1 MDGQHAVDSPLADRP
16 HPLVDE
22 LGEALIATD
31 RHGIVRVWNTA
42 AEQLFGHRREHA
54 VGRGVGELIFP
65 ESAQALA
72 SETESVVFA
81 GGRWSGEMTLHDA
94 AGVQFTAYATCA
106 PVRDSNG
113 QVCGIVSLTR
123 DLSAEVRARTALRAS
138 EDLFRRVFEESP
150 LGKLA
155 IGPDLRIRRVN
166 PSLCRMLGYPAE
178 DVVGH
183 RPAEFTHPDDVDA
196 DEAAMRAVLQGTA
209 PSYTRDKRFLA
220 RSGRVVDGRVT
231 GSGVRGDDGAVRY
244 LISVVEDVTE
254 VKAARR
260 ALEDQSQLLTLA
272 MGSAGVTAW
281 DANLVTGHMSWSADF
296 EADYGM
302 DPPGDVAAARSALR
316 PDDRHVVDET
326 CGDADVALDAV
337 VGFVDGWGQ
346 PRWVNAQGSRVLDG
360 KGRAVAMRGVLTDVT
375 PRYAAE
381 EREHAAEL
389 SYRTVVETAVD
400 AFVGMDADGRVNE
413 WNPAAE
419 RLLGFDRQDVIGQPL
434 RDLII
439 PPAYRAAH
447 DAAVARRGTD
457 VPTGPLLRREL
468 EALRSDGSLVP
479 IELQV
484 SAVRSGDTLSFAAFL
499 RDLTQRKEYERR
511 LARRAV
517 TDPLTG
523 LPNRELLLTRLTE
536 ALATTAATPTADA
549 ESGTAVLFV
558 DVDRFKVVNDS
569 LGHAVGDRLLVTLA
583 ERLRTA
589 VRPDET
595 LGRFGGDE
603 FVLLSP
609 DVSDRAEAV
618 AVARRLRGAL
628 AEPLDV
634 DGRLLAVDLSVG
646 IAISAPGEVAPEA
659 LLRDADA
666 AMYAAKAQTGDSVVV
681 FDDTL
686 RGHVVE
692 RLALER
698 ELRDALD
705 AGALDVHYQPVLTLD
720 GELVGFE
727 ALARWKSPLR
737 GMVPPTTFVPLAEET
752 GLIGRLGAYVLD
764 EACAQLA
771 AWQHAIPGLQNA
783 TMAVNLSGRQ
793 LADAQLVETVSEV
806 LGRHGLAPDLLCL
819 EITENV
825 LADEGEAGSLE
836 RLRELGVRLAIDD
849 FGTGYSSLV
858 SLRRLP
864 VDVLKLDRL
873 FVDGL
878 GSNVSDTAIVRCG
891 IDLAHALGM
900 TVVAEGVETAQQLT
914 VLRTLGC
921 DNAQGYWWSRP
932 MPAEQVGAWLRSD
945 RPVPAAGH

>member
-1 MDGQHAVDSPLADRP
+1 
-16 HPLVDE
+16 
-22 LGEALIATD
+22 
-31 RHGIVRVWNTA
+31 
-42 AEQLFGHRREHA
+42 
-54 VGRGVGELIFP
+54 
-65 ESAQALA
+65 
-72 SETESVVFA
+72 
-81 GGRWSGEMTLHDA
+81 
-94 AGVQFTAYATCA
+94 
-106 PVRDSNG
+106 
-113 QVCGIVSLTR
+113 
-123 DLSAEVRARTALRAS
+123 
-138 EDLFRRVFEESP
+138 
-150 LGKLA
+150 
-155 IGPDLRIRRVN
+155 
-166 PSLCRMLGYPAE
+166 
-178 DVVGH
+178 
-183 RPAEFTHPDDVDA
+183 
-196 DEAAMRAVLQGTA
+196 
-209 PSYTRDKRFLA
+209 
-220 RSGRVVDGRVT
+220 
-231 GSGVRGDDGAVRY
+231 
-244 LISVVEDVTE
+244 
-254 VKAARR
+254 
-260 ALEDQSQLLTLA
+260 
-272 MGSAGVTAW
+272 
-281 DANLVTGHMSWSADF
+281 
-296 EADYGM
+296 
-302 DPPGDVAAARSALR
+302 
-316 PDDRHVVDET
+316 
-326 CGDADVALDAV
+326 
-337 VGFVDGWGQ
+337 
-346 PRWVNAQGSRVLDG
+346 
-360 KGRAVAMRGVLTDVT
+360 MRGVLTDVT

-400 AFVGMDADGRVNE
+400 AFVGIDTDGRVNE

-419 RLLGFDRQDVIGQPL
+419 RLLGFDRQDVIGQSL

-457 VPTGPLLRREL
+457 LPTGPLMRREL
-468 EALRSDGSLVP
+468 EALCSDGSLVP

-484 SAVRSGDTLSFAAFL
+484 SAVRSGDTVSFAAFL

-511 LARRAV
+511 LARKAL

-536 ALATTAATPTADA
+536 ALAAAAATPAAGT

-569 LGHAVGDRLLVTLA
+569 LGHAVGDRLLVTLG

-589 VRPDET
+589 VRPGET

-603 FVLLSP
+603 FVVLSP
-609 DVSDRAEAV
+609 GVSDRAEAV
-618 AVARRLRGAL
+618 VVARRLRAAL

-666 AMYAAKAQTGDSVVV
+666 AMYAAKVRTGDSVVV

-686 RGHVVE
+686 RGQVVE

-705 AGALDVHYQPVLTLD
+705 SGALDVHYQPVLTLD

-727 ALARWKSPLR
+727 ALARWDSPLR

-771 AWQHAIPGLQNA
+771 AWQHAMPGLQNA

-806 LGRHGLAPDLLCL
+806 LGRNGLAPDLLCL

-825 LADEGEAGSLE
+825 LADEGEAGSLV
-836 RLRELGVRLAIDD
+836 RLRDLGVRLAIDD

-873 FVDGL
+873 FVAGL

-932 MPAEQVGAWLRSD
+932 LPAGQVGAWLQSD
-945 RPVPAAGH
+945 RPVPAAGSQSPTVGVGSGRGDAHGLDGGCRAVASQGTGVAGDQGAQHHGGGAEGRATERIDQVVPPEVDRRRRCRREGSPEQPADAQRQAGQVGDQTGGDEDADVQRRERRDGLHGGASTRGRRGRRPVRPTCSSGVVPRRCPTARGTPRARGRSARRWAPLNRSRPQAPSRCRSPSRKRSEAQVSPDQTRAAASDTGTKPIHAM